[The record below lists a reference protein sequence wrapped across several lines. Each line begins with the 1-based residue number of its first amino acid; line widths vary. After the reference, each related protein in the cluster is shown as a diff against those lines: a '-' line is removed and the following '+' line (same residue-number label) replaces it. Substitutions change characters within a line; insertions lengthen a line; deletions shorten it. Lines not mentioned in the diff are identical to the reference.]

1 MSNIFYNDILPGTLA
16 GIAQVAAGHPFDTVK
31 VNLQINNDR
40 YNGMTHCFREIVKQ
54 NGIRGLYRGALSP
67 IYGAMAHNGGV
78 FFSYGLS
85 KRIVSSERP
94 LSIFQTFLA
103 GGLAATT
110 ISMVECPVDLL
121 KCKMQVQ
128 NNGSNTRYSSISNT
142 FKIITQTYGI
152 RGLYQGY
159 SATLI
164 RNVPCFGMYFAG
176 FEASSRYLNK
186 YLHSSFSESLLVSF
200 ISGGVAGFSFW
211 GLFYPLE
218 IIKTRIQVDNVDK
231 TNRMY
236 KSYLD
241 CFRKTIQKEGIRA
254 LWNGYLPTIIRAV
267 PVNASIFLAFNYI
280 KSLN

>member
-1 MSNIFYNDILPGTLA
+1 MNSTIFYNDILPGTIA

-31 VNLQINNDR
+31 VNLQINNSR

-78 FFSYGLS
+78 FLSYGLS
-85 KRIVSSERP
+85 KQIVSSERP
-94 LSIFQTFLA
+94 LTLFQTFLA

-110 ISMVECPVDLL
+110 ISMIEGPVDLL

-128 NNGSNTRYSSISNT
+128 NNGSNTGYSSLNQT
-142 FKIITQTYGI
+142 LKTIIQTQGI

-176 FEASSRYLNK
+176 FEASSRYLTN
-186 YLHSSFSESLLVSF
+186 YFPGSLLVSF

-241 CFRKTIQKEGIRA
+241 CFRKTIQKEGFRT
-254 LWNGYLPTIIRAV
+254 LWNGYLPTLIRAV